1 MSRQFTDRDRAMA
14 ATIVHVFETSKI
26 KPDFDEVAVFHDGPG
41 GIRQLTFGSHQ
52 FTDASGSLDRVVEK
66 IISLC
71 EISYNDAPWIKVLK
85 NRLPTLKK
93 GTTSSIQAIAGDMEF
108 RMALIESAK
117 TPEGQ
122 QAQLQVYDELYVQP
136 AVLACAGSGWES
148 ALSLTT
154 VLDSMTHGGW
164 RMIRDQIANNLTE
177 KQWIASYLLR
187 RSNWLTNHPKQI
199 LKKTACRPN
208 SLLELA
214 SGNQRLPLV
223 EAIREARWDDAEKL
237 MAQGNW
243 DLTSPVSL
251 DMKSRG
257 KFTIEEKDLNL

>member
-1 MSRQFTDRDRAMA
+1 MA
-14 ATIVHVFETSKI
+14 ATIIHCFETSKI

-41 GIRQLTFGSHQ
+41 GIKQLTFGSHQ

-71 EISYNDAPWIKVLK
+71 EISYNDAPWVKVLK
-85 NRLPTLKK
+85 NRLPTLKR
-93 GTTSSIQAIAGDMEF
+93 GTTASIQAIADDMEF
-108 RMALIESAK
+108 RMALIQSAK

-164 RMIRDQIANNLTE
+164 RMIRDLIKVDLSE
-177 KQWIASYLLR
+177 KRWIASYLIR
-187 RSNWLTNHPKQI
+187 RSNYLTNHPRQI

-214 SGNQRLPLV
+214 CGNERTKLMAAV
-223 EAIREARWDDAEKL
+223 REARWDDADAL
-237 MAQGNW
+237 MQNGNW
-243 DLTSPVSL
+243 GLVAPVHL

-257 KFTIEEKDLNL
+257 SFTINEGDLKY